1 MAVFRLQVPERTRD
15 PFITVENQLKAG
27 RHVFRLVVVNDRG
40 VASDP
45 MDAVVTV
52 RDPATP
58 TGGTITGTITGPIG
72 GTITG
77 PIIR

>member
-1 MAVFRLQVPERTRD
+1 
-15 PFITVENQLKAG
+15 
-27 RHVFRLVVVNDRG
+27 VFRLVVVNDRG